1 MFDWG
6 ISALPV
12 RSCDTGHKPRPCDEG
27 RNDVKEPTNTRKLVR
42 GTAGAIL
49 LSAFAAFLVL
59 QVTAKGEDW
68 RGLFQVDPSQ
78 LAIAGCLVG
87 LGWVLDAV
95 RIQAFAA
102 ALGGRVKFLTAL
114 RITLVGAF
122 AACVTPFDTGGE
134 PLQVYLLHKQGFEP
148 GESTAIVALK
158 SLISAMARLFL
169 VLLIPTWYLIRRR
182 AWALPKG
189 LETAL
194 FIGLLIYL
202 FFFGL
207 GLFFAAYPE
216 YIRVIMDKILNN
228 KFMSK
233 FISKSTADTVMEHV
247 EKGVRDFRAALTM
260 FLRDKR
266 PTLIL
271 ISVLSLITWAIAFF
285 IPVLILQGLGIAPP
299 FAETMAMAGIFY
311 LAAAYAPTP
320 GSSGA
325 AELSLAA
332 LFGSIVPFPLLGVF
346 VLLWR
351 SITYYL
357 TLIVGGVTLL
367 LTYGRETSVNE
378 RDEGERQD

>member
-1 MFDWG
+1 
-6 ISALPV
+6 V
-12 RSCDTGHKPRPCDEG
+12 TRDEG
-27 RNDVKEPTNTRKLVR
+27 RSNMKEPANTRRLLR

-49 LSAFAAFLVL
+49 LSAFAAFIVL
-59 QVTAKGEDW
+59 QVTTRGEDW
-68 RGLFQVDPSQ
+68 RSLFQVDLSQ
-78 LAIAGCLVG
+78 LAFAGGLVG
-87 LGWVLDAV
+87 LSWILDAV
-95 RIQAFAA
+95 RIQVLAA
-102 ALGGRVKFLTAL
+102 ALGGRLGFLTAL
-114 RITLVGAF
+114 KITLVGAF

-148 GESTAIVALK
+148 GESTAIITLK
-158 SLISAMARLFL
+158 SLISALARLFL

-194 FIGLLIYL
+194 FIGLLVYV

-207 GLFFAAYPE
+207 AVFFAAYPE
-216 YIRVIMDKILNN
+216 YIRVIMDRALNN
-228 KFMSK
+228 RFMGK

-247 EKGVRDFRAALTM
+247 EKGVCDFRAALSM
-260 FLRDKR
+260 FLRER
-266 PTLIL
+266 RSVLIL
-271 ISVLSLITWAIAFF
+271 ISLLSLVSWAIAFF

-299 FAETMAMAGIFY
+299 FAETMAIAGIFY

-351 SITYYL
+351 SVTYYL

-367 LTYGRETSVNE
+367 LTYNKRRSIDGREN
-378 RDEGERQD
+378 GERRD

>member
-1 MFDWG
+1 MGCGDER
-6 ISALPV
+6 
-12 RSCDTGHKPRPCDEG
+12 RS
-27 RNDVKEPTNTRKLVR
+27 NVKEPTNARKLVK

-49 LSAFAAFLVL
+49 LSALAAFVVL
-59 QVTAKGEDW
+59 QVTARGEDW
-68 RGLFQVDPSQ
+68 RSLFQVDLSQ
-78 LAIAGCLVG
+78 LTIAGCLVG

-95 RIQAFAA
+95 RIQILAA
-102 ALGGRVKFLTAL
+102 ALGGQVGFLTAL

-148 GESTAIVALK
+148 GESTAIVTLK

-169 VLLIPTWYLIRRR
+169 VLLIPAWYLIRRR

-194 FIGLLIYL
+194 YIGLLVYIS
-202 FFFGL
+202 FFGL
-207 GLFFAAYPE
+207 GVFFAAYPE

-260 FLRDKR
+260 FLRER
-266 PTLIL
+266 RSTLIL
-271 ISVLSLITWAIAFF
+271 ISILSLITWAIAFF
-285 IPVLILQGLGIAPP
+285 IPILILQGLGVAPP
-299 FAETMAMAGIFY
+299 FAETMAIAGIFY

-367 LTYGRETSVNE
+367 LTYDKKKPTSE
-378 RDEGERQD
+378 RDDGERRD

>member
-1 MFDWG
+1 M
-6 ISALPV
+6 
-12 RSCDTGHKPRPCDEG
+12 
-27 RNDVKEPTNTRKLVR
+27 KEPTNTRRLVR

-49 LSAFAAFLVL
+49 LSAFAAFIVL
-59 QVTAKGEDW
+59 QVTARGEDW
-68 RGLFQVDPSQ
+68 RSLFQVDLSQ

-95 RIQAFAA
+95 RIQALAA
-102 ALGGRVKFLTAL
+102 ALGGRLGFLTAL
-114 RITLVGAF
+114 RITLAGAF

-148 GESTAIVALK
+148 GESTAIVTLK
-158 SLISAMARLFL
+158 SLISAIARLFL
-169 VLLIPTWYLIRRR
+169 VLLFPTWYLIRRR
-182 AWALPKG
+182 TLALPKG

-194 FIGLLIYL
+194 FIGLLVYVS
-202 FFFGL
+202 FFGL
-207 GLFFAAYPE
+207 GVFFSAYPE
-216 YIRVIMDKILNN
+216 YIRIIMDKVLNN
-228 KFMSK
+228 RFMSK
-233 FISKSTADTVMEHV
+233 FISKSTSDTIMEHV
-247 EKGVRDFRAALTM
+247 EKGVCDFRATLTM
-260 FLRDKR
+260 FLRER
-266 PTLIL
+266 RSTLIL
-271 ISVLSLITWAIAFF
+271 ISVLSLIAWAIAFF

-299 FAETMAMAGIFY
+299 FAETMAIAGIFY

-357 TLIVGGVTLL
+357 TLIVGGITLL
-367 LTYGRETSVNE
+367 LTYNKNQSAGGKEN
-378 RDEGERQD
+378 GERRD